1 MKRMKD
7 INLVV
12 AVACLLFAACGGG
25 TAARWNGG
33 TYEGDVIVDG
43 VRPTDAKPEK
53 FKLVTG
59 KTKRTVSMDASN
71 KYLANCEIAIDDKY
85 SAGLTDDARY
95 AFEEK
100 SAVCNGVTVHA
111 GDLTLEKEKGT
122 ISATI
127 VDPSGRSYSIKINGI
142 KK

>member
-1 MKRMKD
+1 MRR
-7 INLVV
+7 INEIYLVV
-12 AVACLLFAACGGG
+12 AVTCLLLAACGGG

-33 TYEGDVIVDG
+33 MYEGDVIVDG

-59 KTKRTVSMDASN
+59 KTKRTVSMDAGN
-71 KYLANCEIAIDDKY
+71 KYLGNCEIAIDDKY
-85 SAGLTDDARY
+85 SAGITDDARF

-122 ISATI
+122 ISATV
-127 VDPSGRSYSIKINGI
+127 VDPNGRSYTIKINGI
-142 KK
+142 QK